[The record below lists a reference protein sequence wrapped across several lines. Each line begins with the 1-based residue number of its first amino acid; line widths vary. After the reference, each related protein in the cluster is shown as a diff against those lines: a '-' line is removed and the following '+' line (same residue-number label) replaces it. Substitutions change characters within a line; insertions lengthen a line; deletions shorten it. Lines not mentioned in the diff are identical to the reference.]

1 MNRRSLCFV
10 ALLASLL
17 TSSTAFAG
25 VWFELLRAPCFT
37 GDKDNMALGGRY
49 RGAVDCFNEDF
60 NGGGART
67 TLTIKAF
74 QQWEYGSVFLYY
86 DITGPFTPAS
96 VFKQSANTKG
106 GFFGGIT
113 IAVSPKSIAEK
124 VLERKFDWGPLRDVS
139 LKYEMEH
146 VSKFGMLHY
155 YGLQWDL
162 AVPGM
167 DFVTATTVIRD
178 DWAFRGVDLQVGL
191 AWQKSFS
198 LGTQDFLFLGFFQ
211 TGLFGEGEGV
221 GAMAGSRGNRFFLAQ
236 PELLWD
242 FGKLVHFTPG
252 KIYLGGEYQLAY
264 NRYLI
269 QGKIENVLQGMIR
282 WNI

>member
-1 MNRRSLCFV
+1 MCFV
-10 ALLASLL
+10 ALLASFL

-37 GDKDNMALGGRY
+37 GDKDNMAFGGRY

-96 VFKQSANTKG
+96 VFKQSANQKG

-113 IAVSPKSIAEK
+113 VAVSPKSIAEK

-221 GAMAGSRGNRFFLAQ
+221 GTMTGSRGNRFFLAQ

-242 FGKLVHFTPG
+242 FGKLVRFTPG
-252 KIYLGGEYQLAY
+252 KIYLGAEYQLGY